1 MSAYRRKLALAHNES
16 STGWAAPS
24 GIRKE
29 GEGSMDTF
37 RRPARLGLIAAVAL
51 VATTA
56 CGGDD
61 GDDEA
66 QVADESPDTASDGAG
81 EADQESSELDQLVA
95 AAQEEGSLT
104 FYSVPDESIAQGI
117 SEEFTDRYDI
127 EVEFVRLVTADLAQ
141 RFSAEASSGAPAADM
156 ILVTDSP
163 FLTEAFGE
171 GWLTP
176 INEAGLPDYG
186 EFPEEFIVRDG
197 ATAIVSINPTVLGY
211 NTDIVAE
218 EPEDWTVLADPEW
231 SGQIAMSD
239 PTTSV
244 ANLFFWDLIRQTYGD
259 EFLEEIAANEPMF
272 TAGAVPSAQSV
283 GAGEVAFGVPA
294 VSAIYEN
301 LAGEGAPV
309 AYASP
314 EVTTGAEVAV
324 GIAAEAEN
332 PNAARLFAH
341 FLLTQEGAD
350 LLNLPYGTA
359 SPYGG
364 NLPAEYSRP
373 DPSALEREELIY
385 DLLGAN

>member
-1 MSAYRRKLALAHNES
+1 MLVPD
-16 STGWAAPS
+16 GQ
-24 GIRKE
+24 
-29 GEGSMDTF
+29 
-37 RRPARLGLIAAVAL
+37 RPHRFGVLVDGGLRP
-51 VATTA
+51 
-56 CGGDD
+56 
-61 GDDEA
+61 
-66 QVADESPDTASDGAG
+66 QVAAPDTASDDNGDAAG
-81 EADQESSELDQLVA
+81 DQDGDADAGSTELDQLIS
-95 AAQEEGSLT
+95 AAQDEGRLV

-127 EVEFVRLVTADLAQ
+127 EVEFVRLVTSDLAQ
-141 RFSAEASSGAPAADM
+141 RFSAEASSGAPAADL

-176 INEAGLPDYG
+176 INEAGLPDYSQ
-186 EFPEEFIVRDG
+186 FPEEFIVRDG

-211 NTDIVAE
+211 NTDIVTE
-218 EPEDWTVLADPEW
+218 EPEDWTVLADPQW
-231 SGQIAMSD
+231 SGQLAISD

-244 ANLFFWDLIRQTYGD
+244 ANLFFWDLIRQSYGD
-259 EFLEEIAANEPMF
+259 DFLREIAANEPMF

-309 AYASP
+309 DYASP

-324 GIAAEAEN
+324 GIATEAEH

-350 LLNLPYGTA
+350 LLNLPYETA

-373 DPSALEREELIY
+373 DPSALEREDLIY
-385 DLLGAN
+385 ELLGVN